1 MLNFLKS
8 SLCILLTVVML
19 IGCAS
24 NAPAVHRGATNPK
37 QTEAS
42 KEKESFGKMILPGVI
57 AGLGLCVVLTF
68 VSLATS
74 SNTDN

>member
-1 MLNFLKS
+1 MHFTNRSYANWVCFERT
-8 SLCILLTVVML
+8 C
-19 IGCAS
+19 C
-24 NAPAVHRGATNPK
+24 ATNPK